1 MQPNK
6 TKDNGT
12 TDNKMS
18 SNSMH
23 DLHPMLC
30 TTGLFFTSLSEFL
43 FKTAHHNRV
52 LIFDMTST
60 RLPMCTYTCNAHIAL
75 RCYKPT
81 AAHENRFEPNGPVLL
96 LMGKKLMAKRQLV
109 LTRVRGLFV
118 TTQIAWFNPGSKSP
132 VTGIE
137 YMQLQWFGARN
148 KPIPQT
154 DGVYHHIWASNNS
167 KGLVAN

>member
-1 MQPNK
+1 MEPQWNTRMQPNK

-30 TTGLFFTSLSEFL
+30 AAGLIFTSLSECFY
-43 FKTAHHNRV
+43 KPVHHNRV
-52 LIFDMTST
+52 LIFGMTST
-60 RLPMCTYTCNAHIAL
+60 RLPMCTYTCNAHIAI

-109 LTRVRGLFV
+109 AMRVWGLFV
-118 TTQIAWFNPGSKSP
+118 WFEPDSKSP

-137 YMQLQWFGARN
+137 YMQLQWFRARN

-154 DGVYHHIWASNNS
+154 DG
-167 KGLVAN
+167 GCFFCLEPPPLT